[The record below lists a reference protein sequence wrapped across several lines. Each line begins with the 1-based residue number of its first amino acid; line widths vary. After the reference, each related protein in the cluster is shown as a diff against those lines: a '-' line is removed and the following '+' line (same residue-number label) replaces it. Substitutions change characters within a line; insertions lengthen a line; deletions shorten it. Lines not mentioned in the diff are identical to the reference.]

1 MVWTSIRDDMLCREI
16 LVMNPFT
23 GTKKGTVARGTKWE
37 QVAENLNKVELVHF
51 KVDKRSVRDRYN
63 HLANILRKKLS
74 DEIKESGIDPEMT
87 DIEHA
92 LEELIEIED
101 AAKTDQGVV
110 NEQKNREINQ
120 DRENAEDIRKTAME
134 KLGQTKKRKAEDG
147 EESKWKR
154 RSTGSET
161 LNFLR
166 VKNERVQEMQREEI
180 ELQRNQLELETRK
193 QDNFM
198 AVMVHQQQQQQSQ
211 MQDFTAMMATQMKQ
225 QSDMMLALLSKLAQK

>member
-1 MVWTSIRDDMLCREI
+1 MVWTSIHDDMLCREI
-16 LVMNPFT
+16 LVTNPFT

-37 QVAENLNKVELVHF
+37 QVAENLNKIELVHF

-63 HLANILRKKLS
+63 HLAKILRKKLS
-74 DEIKESGIDPEMT
+74 DEKKESGIDPEMT

-101 AAKTDQGVV
+101 AAETDQAVV
-110 NEQKNREINQ
+110 NEQKNRKINQ
-120 DRENAEDIRKTAME
+120 DRGNAEDIRKTAME
-134 KLGQTKKRKAEDG
+134 KLSQTKKRKAEDS
-147 EESKWKR
+147 EERKWKR

-166 VKNERVQEMQREEI
+166 ENNERVQEMRREEI

-225 QSDMMLALLSKLAQK
+225 QSDMM

>member
-1 MVWTSIRDDMLCREI
+1 M
-16 LVMNPFT
+16 
-23 GTKKGTVARGTKWE
+23 
-37 QVAENLNKVELVHF
+37 
-51 KVDKRSVRDRYN
+51 RDRYD
-63 HLANILRKKLS
+63 HLDKILRKKLS
-74 DEIKESGIDPEMT
+74 DEKKESGIDPEMT

-92 LEELIEIED
+92 LEELIEIEN
-101 AAKTDQGVV
+101 AAETDQAVV
-110 NEQKNREINQ
+110 NEQKNRKINQ
-120 DRENAEDIRKTAME
+120 DRGNAEDIRKTAME
-134 KLGQTKKRKAEDG
+134 KFGQTKKRKAEDG
-147 EESKWKR
+147 EERKWKR

-166 VKNERVQEMQREEI
+166 EKNVRVQEMRREEI

-211 MQDFTAMMATQMKQ
+211 MQDFTAMMATLMKQ